1 MEGLLIYDHPL
12 LSPLSLSLAASLGGH
27 SWLSQSV
34 YLSLAFSALFSSAL
48 VIPEPQP
55 LLRSP
60 LSKIIFNSFVTPEI
74 SSLAN
79 NPLCSERTFE
89 EPSVSETNNYSYWLL
104 VHSH

>member
-48 VIPEPQP
+48 VIPEPQNA
-55 LLRSP
+55 S
-60 LSKIIFNSFVTPEI
+60 
-74 SSLAN
+74 SSL
-79 NPLCSERTFE
+79 S
-89 EPSVSETNNYSYWLL
+89 SVEDYIQ
-104 VHSH
+104 